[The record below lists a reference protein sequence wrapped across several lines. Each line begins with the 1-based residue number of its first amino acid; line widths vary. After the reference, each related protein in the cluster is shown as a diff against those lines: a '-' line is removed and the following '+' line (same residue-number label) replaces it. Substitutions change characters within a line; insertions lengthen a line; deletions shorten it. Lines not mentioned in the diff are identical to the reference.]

1 MCGAHR
7 GALGRF
13 RAREPPARR
22 GARDCATLESVR
34 AAKVASGREKD
45 AHDVAEIDRIGYAP
59 ARYARV
65 AAAYVAMRI
74 ECVAH
79 GE

>member
-1 MCGAHR
+1 MM
-7 GALGRF
+7 
-13 RAREPPARR
+13 
-22 GARDCATLESVR
+22 LESVR

-45 AHDVAEIDRIGYAP
+45 AHDISEIDRIGYDP

-65 AAAYVAMRI
+65 AAAYGAMRI
-74 ECVAH
+74 ECVTH